1 MKTRRMAVFFAVM
14 ILGFAGCALGVR
26 RAQESAG
33 ARQAVQAQSTWT
45 LQIDEQRGAIYDR
58 QGRPFTGQEE
68 TVVTAVAPGIESG
81 KALAALPDGEKKQAV
96 MELYAKGTPFLFVF
110 DEGARPAETEG
121 IQHFTVQRRYGED
134 RLASHTI
141 GTLDGSGHGVSG
153 IEKAYD
159 DFLTEQTGELSI
171 AYTVGASG
179 TVLQGVEP
187 VVTDT
192 RQKAQAGIRLTLD
205 QDLQR
210 ICETAGASLGS
221 GAVVMLDVQT
231 GEILA
236 MSSCPSLSSSQTAQ
250 SPYLNK
256 TIAAYSVG
264 SVFKIVSA
272 ASALE
277 QGFDPDTV
285 YDCEG
290 AVEVEGISFHCF
302 NGIAHGQVDMEGA
315 FAVSCNGYFVQAMSS
330 VSARHFMMMAEI
342 LGFGQAIELAEGFS
356 SASGSLP
363 QEQELENPAALA
375 NFSFG
380 QGTLTATPL
389 QVAAMTAAVASG
401 GQYRT
406 PVLLYGLCDEN
417 RDVYQRQ
424 SLSSPQNVMKE
435 ETASFLA
442 SMMETAVQSGTAQSG
457 APESVTAAAKTG
469 TAQTGVMEDGEEE
482 VICWYTGFF
491 PAQSPRYV
499 VTVMQEGVTEN
510 TGDCAAVFAQI
521 ADKTM
526 AFLKEQAGN

>member
-45 LQIDEQRGAIYDR
+45 LQIDEQRGTIYDR

-81 KALAALPDGEKKQAV
+81 KALAALPDGEKKQAA

-192 RQKAQAGIRLTLD
+192 RQKAQAGLRLTLVH

-250 SPYLNK
+250 SPYRNK

-302 NGIAHGQVDMEGA
+302 NGIAHGQVDMEEA
-315 FAVSCNGYFVQAMSS
+315 FAVSCNGYFVQVMSS

-380 QGTLTATPL
+380 QGDSYSHPTASSRHDS
-389 QVAAMTAAVASG
+389 SG
-401 GQYRT
+401 GQRW
-406 PVLLYGLCDEN
+406 PVSN
-417 RDVYQRQ
+417 
-424 SLSSPQNVMKE
+424 
-435 ETASFLA
+435 A
-442 SMMETAVQSGTAQSG
+442 G
-457 APESVTAAAKTG
+457 AAL
-469 TAQTGVMEDGEEE
+469 
-482 VICWYTGFF
+482 W
-491 PAQSPRYV
+491 
-499 VTVMQEGVTEN
+499 TV
-510 TGDCAAVFAQI
+510 
-521 ADKTM
+521 
-526 AFLKEQAGN
+526 